1 LNASSKHD
9 RGSPT
14 ASEVAKG
21 KPAAVVIGGLFSL
34 AFLGAALTLQ
44 ALRSSILKLP
54 PQWLAAAAVPVL
66 VGLIVSGYIHKV
78 SFGPVAIEAPSLK
91 PGLSITPRAPDS
103 SSTASAA
110 RPDWTDY
117 RQQEYERHHW
127 LELVHRYRPS
137 TRPGQDYDI
146 SIYITKH
153 IRGGSLSDQTKGFT
167 DIDYVEFYFGS
178 GWSDRIFKVPN
189 NGDVIGINTSSW
201 GSAFLAICRVT
212 FKNQPEPV
220 LLQRY
225 IDYEM
230 ASAFTNKL

>member
-1 LNASSKHD
+1 MNASSKHD

-14 ASEVAKG
+14 ASEVVKG
-21 KPAAVVIGGLFSL
+21 KPGAVVIGGLFSL

-44 ALRSSILKLP
+44 ALGSSILKLP
-54 PQWLAAAAVPVL
+54 PQWLAAAVVPVL
-66 VGLIVSGYIHKV
+66 VGLLVSGYIQKV
-78 SFGPVAIEAPSLK
+78 SFGSVAIEAPSLK
-91 PGLSITPRAPDS
+91 PGPYIKPGEPDS

-110 RPDWTDY
+110 RPDWTNY

-137 TRPGQDYDI
+137 TKPGQDYDI

-153 IRGGSLSDQTKGFT
+153 ISGGSLSDQTKGFT

-178 GWSDRIFKVPN
+178 GWGDRIFKIPN
-189 NGDVIGINTSSW
+189 NGDVISINTSSW
-201 GSAFLAICRVT
+201 GSPFLAICRVT
-212 FKNQPEPV
+212 FKNHTERV

-230 ASAFTNKL
+230 APAQQG